1 MKGNIQ
7 KTSAKEEQQ
16 QEEQPATVDQ
26 IKKRYGFSSSS
37 NETSAAKMA
46 ESKLQENLKKLQGI
60 NLRTTEMQDTAKSFS
75 SMANQVLRTA
85 EQQQDKRS

>member
-7 KTSAKEEQQ
+7 KTSVKEEQ

-37 NETSAAKMA
+37 NVSILLEYA
-46 ESKLQENLKKLQGI
+46 
-60 NLRTTEMQDTAKSFS
+60 TAI
-75 SMANQVLRTA
+75 MLHIHAIIQH
-85 EQQQDKRS
+85 

>member
-7 KTSAKEEQQ
+7 KTSVKEEQ

-37 NETSAAKMA
+37 NVSILLEYA
-46 ESKLQENLKKLQGI
+46 
-60 NLRTTEMQDTAKSFS
+60 TA
-75 SMANQVLRTA
+75 ML
-85 EQQQDKRS
+85 

>member
-37 NETSAAKMA
+37 NVST
-46 ESKLQENLKKLQGI
+46 
-60 NLRTTEMQDTAKSFS
+60 
-75 SMANQVLRTA
+75 
-85 EQQQDKRS
+85 

>member
-1 MKGNIQ
+1 MCHIEFFCYIYKHYLIW
-7 KTSAKEEQQ
+7 
-16 QEEQPATVDQ
+16 
-26 IKKRYGFSSSS
+26 
-37 NETSAAKMA
+37 
-46 ESKLQENLKKLQGI
+46 QGI